1 MKKEKEQ
8 MEQYYTIG
16 KSKTPF
22 SSDFVLFD
30 EKSKIHLESSDINKI
45 AEYIVNQKKPC
56 VHVKVEK
63 GKMLE
68 IILWHGPYLFTTLY
82 VVELSSEEKQELE
95 ETIVQL
101 ENQ

>member
-1 MKKEKEQ
+1 

-45 AEYIVNQKKPC
+45 AKYIVETEKPC

-82 VVELSSEEKQELE
+82 VVELSQEEKQELKGAI
-95 ETIVQL
+95 TQL
-101 ENQ
+101 KNQ